1 MPSPYSYDL
10 RQKVIKAIDGGMSK
24 TQVSSIFKISRNT
37 INTWLHRRR
46 ETGDI
51 KAKTGYQK
59 GYNPKIPDLEQFR
72 KFAQIN
78 GSKTQKEMA
87 DEWPDKVSDRTIS
100 KALKKIGYTRKK
112 TYGYRERDED
122 KRKKFL
128 AKIRDK
134 RPEQLVYIDESGMDN
149 REDYGYGWNELGKRY
164 YDLKSGKRSLRVSI
178 ISGLCEG
185 KLVAPLTFEGSCNR
199 VVFEKWL
206 GEKLLPQLKTGQLVI
221 LDNASF
227 HKSQKV
233 RELIESVNCELEYL
247 PPYSPDLNE
256 IEHYWFPIKNRVRKS
271 EGTIENFRD
280 RVDYAV
286 KLTS

>member
-24 TQVSSIFKISRNT
+24 TLNSSIFKISRNT

-59 GYNPKIPDLEQFR
+59 GYNRKIPDLEQFR

-87 DEWPDKVSDRTIS
+87 EEWPDKVSDRTIS
-100 KALKKIGYTRKK
+100 KALKKLVIQEKK

>member
-1 MPSPYSYDL
+1 M
-10 RQKVIKAIDGGMSK
+10 VI
-24 TQVSSIFKISRNT
+24 Q
-37 INTWLHRRR
+37 
-46 ETGDI
+46 E
-51 KAKTGYQK
+51 
-59 GYNPKIPDLEQFR
+59 
-72 KFAQIN
+72 
-78 GSKTQKEMA
+78 
-87 DEWPDKVSDRTIS
+87 
-100 KALKKIGYTRKK
+100 KK
-112 TYGYRERDED
+112 TYSYRERDED